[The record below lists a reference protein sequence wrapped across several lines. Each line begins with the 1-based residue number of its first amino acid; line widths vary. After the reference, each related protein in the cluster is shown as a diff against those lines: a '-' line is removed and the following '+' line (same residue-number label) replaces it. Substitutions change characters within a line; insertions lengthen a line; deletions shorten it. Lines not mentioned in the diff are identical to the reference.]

1 VTHAAISCDL
11 IAGWLAQAVLAALL
25 ALLLPPLGALLV
37 VVFALALVDTPL
49 AAAVGRCIPAV
60 VADDDLVAANAVRS
74 GVRELGTVLG
84 PPLAGLLFAHIYT
97 KVYDHVLRPLMA
109 PGRPNAPPELA
120 AALDTLDQL
129 TADHITR
136 ARVPTAA

>member
-1 VTHAAISCDL
+1 MTHAAISCDL

-49 AAAVGRCIPAV
+49 AAAVGRCVPAV
-60 VADDDLVAANAVRS
+60 VADDDLVAANALRS

-84 PPLAGLLFAHIYT
+84 PPLAGLLFAASGAI
-97 KVYDHVLRPLMA
+97 P
-109 PGRPNAPPELA
+109 PG
-120 AALDTLDQL
+120 TLS
-129 TADHITR
+129 
-136 ARVPTAA
+136 